1 MIDTV
6 KRSDQKEIMDDLDM
20 QGKELEKTLLDL
32 DKVNKWLGGNQI
44 TVDGLEKLLKDQKVD
59 RILKIIDVGCGN
71 GSILKEVAQ
80 WGRKNGIKMELLGID
95 ANSNAMAIARKNL
108 SGFPEV
114 SFKAMDVFSEAFKAL
129 EADIIL
135 CTLTLH
141 HFSNS
146 EIVRLLHTFSEVTT
160 IGSVINDLQRSKAA
174 YYLFQAFCFVFGI
187 REINR
192 KDGLTSILRS
202 FKKED
207 LVKYG
212 RDLIVKRQEINYKWA
227 FRYQWI
233 LFK

>member
-1 MIDTV
+1 MIDTG
-6 KRSDQKEIMDDLDM
+6 KRSQQREIMDDLDM
-20 QGKELEKTLLDL
+20 QGRELEKTLLDL
-32 DKVNKWLGGNQI
+32 DKVNKWLGGNRI
-44 TVDGLEKLLKDQKVD
+44 TVEGVEKLLEDQSFD
-59 RILKIIDVGCGN
+59 RSLRIIDVGCGN
-71 GSILKEVAQ
+71 GNILKQVAE
-80 WGRKNGIKMELLGID
+80 WARRKGIKMTLLGVD
-95 ANSNAMAIARKNL
+95 ANANAMSIAEKNL

-114 SFKAMDVFSEAFKAL
+114 SFKAMDVFSESFKAL

-141 HFSNS
+141 HFSDS
-146 EIVRLLHTFSEVTT
+146 EIEKLMRNFSEMAKV
-160 IGSVINDLQRSKAA
+160 GVVINDLQRSKAA
-174 YYLFQAFCFVFGI
+174 YYLFKAFCRAFSI

-207 LVKYG
+207 FVRYG
-212 RDLIVKRQEINYKWA
+212 RGLNVKWQEINYKWA

>member
-1 MIDTV
+1 MIDT
-6 KRSDQKEIMDDLDM
+6 KNRSREKEIMDDLDM
-20 QGKELEKTLLDL
+20 QGSELEKTLLDL
-32 DKVNKWLGGNQI
+32 DKVNRWLGGNKI
-44 TVDGLEKLLKDQKVD
+44 TLNGVQRLLKN
-59 RILKIIDVGCGN
+59 RSFNRPLKIIDVGCGN
-71 GSILKEVAQ
+71 GSILKQVAQ
-80 WGRKNGIKMELLGID
+80 WGRSNGIKMQLIGID
-95 ANSNAMAIARKNL
+95 ANSNAMSIAERNL

-114 SFKAMDVFSEAFKAL
+114 SFEAMDVFSEAFKEL

-141 HFSNS
+141 HFSDS
-146 EIVRLLHTFSEVTT
+146 EIEQLMKDFTEMAKVGV
-160 IGSVINDLQRSKAA
+160 VINDLQRSKAA
-174 YYLFQAFCFVFGI
+174 YYLFKAFCRAFSI

-207 LVKYG
+207 LVRYG
-212 RDLIVKRQEINYKWA
+212 RGLNVKRQEINYKWA

>member
-1 MIDTV
+1 MIDTK
-6 KRSDQKEIMDDLDM
+6 KRSREKEIMDDLEM
-20 QGKELEKTLLDL
+20 QGRELEKTLLDL
-32 DKVNKWLGGNQI
+32 DKVNRWLGGNKI
-44 TVDGLEKLLKDQKVD
+44 TLNGVQRLLKNRSFD
-59 RILKIIDVGCGN
+59 RPLKIIDVGCGN
-71 GSILKEVAQ
+71 GSILKQVAQ
-80 WGRKNGIKMELLGID
+80 WGRSNGIEMQLIGVD
-95 ANSNAMAIARKNL
+95 ANSNAMSIAEKNL

-114 SFKAMDVFSEAFKAL
+114 SFEAMDVFSEAFREL

-141 HFSNS
+141 HFSDS
-146 EIVRLLHTFSEVTT
+146 EIEELMKDFSEMAKV
-160 IGSVINDLQRSKAA
+160 GVVINDLQRSKAA
-174 YYLFQAFCFVFGI
+174 YYLFKAFCRTFSI

-207 LVKYG
+207 LVRYG
-212 RDLIVKRQEINYKWA
+212 RGLNVKRQEINYKWA